1 MRLHKSKPYFSG
13 FAKQLRK
20 EGKISLKSGQIEIDK
35 KIQSSISRNCRKSK
49 YGQDELLESRCRLT

>member
-35 KIQSSISRNCRKSK
+35 KIQ
-49 YGQDELLESRCRLT
+49 YQDSVGGSVLKTSVVRVHKVRT